1 MATWNPTFKPFGG
14 DFIQLNKLGEN
25 TYVKKDKITSVVVNA
40 YGVCIYIGS
49 SLGMKEAPFRLDFK
63 TREDATEF
71 AESLMFHLSSEQ
83 QVPSPVLK
91 DTLVTIKGML
101 DGVKLVQGELNNSV
115 SDVTGEVVK
124 LRDLFAQLDARMK
137 SCEESLSDELTE
149 PETEPESESE
159 TEPESQQNHLKIL
172 HSEPSLI
179 MKVFLTLSTILI
191 FLSAMKSII
200 TGKDML
206 RLT

>member
-1 MATWNPTFKPFGG
+1 MASWNPTFKPFGG

-40 YGVCIYIGS
+40 YGVAIYIGA

-83 QVPSPVLK
+83 QSPSPALK

-101 DGVKLVQGELNNSV
+101 DGVKVVQGELNHSV

-124 LRDLFAQLDARMK
+124 LRDLFVGLEARMK
-137 SCEESLSDELTE
+137 GYEESLSDELTE
-149 PETEPESESE
+149 PESESESE
-159 TEPESQQNHLKIL
+159 PEFQQNRLKIL

-179 MKVFLTLSTILI
+179 MKVFLTLSTLLLI
-191 FLSAMKSII
+191 LSALKSAI

-206 RLT
+206 RLS

>member
-1 MATWNPTFKPFGG
+1 MASWNPTFKPFGA

-25 TYVKKDKITSVVVNA
+25 VYVKKDKITSVVVNA
-40 YGVCIYIGS
+40 YGVAIYIGA

-71 AESLMFHLSSEQ
+71 AESLMFHLSTEQ
-83 QVPSPVLK
+83 QPPPNALK

-101 DGVKLVQGELNNSV
+101 DGVKVVQGELNHSV
-115 SDVTGEVVK
+115 SDVTGEVLK
-124 LRDLFAQLDARMK
+124 LRELFAHLDARMK

-149 PETEPESESE
+149 AESDAELEVEAEPLR
-159 TEPESQQNHLKIL
+159 NHIDVL
-172 HSEPSLI
+172 HKEPSD
-179 MKVFLTLSTILI
+179 F
-191 FLSAMKSII
+191 MKSII
-200 TGKDML
+200 TFLIVVLLISSVGGFITNRGMQ

>member
-1 MATWNPTFKPFGG
+1 MASWNPAFKPFGG

-25 TYVKKDKITSVVVNA
+25 IYVKKDKITSVVVNA
-40 YGVCIYIGS
+40 YGVAIYIGA

-63 TREDATEF
+63 TREDANEF

-83 QVPSPVLK
+83 QSPSPALR

-101 DGVKLVQGELNNSV
+101 DGVKVVQGELNHSV

-124 LRDLFAQLDARMK
+124 LRDLFVGLEARMK
-137 SCEESLSDELTE
+137 GCEESLSGEVTE
-149 PETEPESESE
+149 PDSESESE
-159 TEPESQQNHLKIL
+159 PKLEKNYLKIL
-172 HSEPSLI
+172 HNQPPLI
-179 MKVFLTLSTILI
+179 MKVFLSLTTLLI
-191 FLSAMKSII
+191 ILSAIKSVI

-206 RLT
+206 QHT